1 MKKIKIIFDG
11 QVETLLDEDES
22 NLEEYSKVISS
33 LFISGN
39 VNIIQTTNE
48 HLLVRPSKVL
58 AIKVTEELK
67 HEEKKIEEFVDTVTD
82 Q

>member
-1 MKKIKIIFDG
+1 MKKIKIIFDN

-22 NLEEYSKVISS
+22 NLEEYSKAISS
-33 LFISGN
+33 LFILGN

-48 HLLVRPSKVL
+48 YLLVRPSKVL
-58 AIKVTEELK
+58 AVKVTEELK
-67 HEEKKIEEFVDTVTD
+67 YEEKKIEEFEDTVTD

>member
-1 MKKIKIIFDG
+1 MKKIKIIFND
-11 QVETLLDEDES
+11 QIETLFDEDES
-22 NLEEYSKVISS
+22 NLEEYSKAISS

-48 HLLVRPSKVL
+48 YLLVRPSKVL
-58 AIKVTEELK
+58 AIKVTEEAK
-67 HEEKKIEEFVDTVTD
+67 HEEKKIEELEDTVTD